1 MRETEMTFEEIQRRA
16 IAEWEEFCKKTRIL
30 VGAATCGRS
39 AGALAVLDAINQE
52 LAKHNID
59 DAVTQVGCIGLCYI
73 EPIIDITKPKQPHI
87 FYASVTPEL
96 VPQIVEDYL
105 IKGNPRP
112 DLALGT
118 VGDDE
123 IEGIPKL
130 FELPTLKPQVRIVLR
145 NCGFIDPT
153 NINHY
158 IANGGYSG
166 LVKTLK
172 MKPEEVIE
180 EVKKSGLR
188 GRGGAG
194 FPTGVKWDFCRK
206 APGKEKY
213 LVCNADEGDPGAF
226 MDRSVLEGD
235 PHAVLE
241 GILIGAYAIGA
252 TKGYIYCRAEYPLAL
267 ERLYNA
273 LGQMREYGLLG
284 DNILGSG
291 FSFDIE
297 IKEGAGAFV
306 CGEETALMASI
317 EGRRGMPRP
326 RPPFPAQSG
335 IWANPTNINNVETW
349 ADVSAILQRGAEWFA
364 SYGTEKSK
372 GTKTFSLAG
381 KINHTGLI
389 EVPMGTPLHQ
399 VIYDIGGGI
408 TEDKRF
414 KAVQTGGPS
423 GGFIPPE
430 LLESPV
436 DYESLTQL
444 GSIMGSGGM
453 VVVDEDNCIVDM
465 VRFFLTF
472 TQAESCGKC
481 APCRIGTRQMLD
493 ILERISRGE
502 GEEGD
507 IDKLQRLA
515 ETVRDSSLCGL
526 GQTAPNSVL
535 TSIRYFRD
543 EYEAHIKG
551 KKCPAAVCR
560 GLVKAPCS
568 HICPAG
574 VDVPRFLRFI
584 RQAKFDEA
592 LAVLREKLPFPETLG
607 YVCPAFCE
615 GKCRRALLDE
625 PLATRVLHR
634 LAAERGN
641 GVWKTKVKTAPATGK
656 RVAIVGSGP
665 AGLTASYCLAKQGH
679 SVTVFEA
686 LPEPGGMM
694 RYGIPEYRLPRKVLA
709 SEIEEIKSFGVDI
722 RTNAKVSSLDDLFA
736 QGYSAIFL
744 AIGSH
749 QGVKLGVE
757 GEDSAGVMEGVS
769 WLKEIN
775 MGNKVRIGDKV
786 AVIGGGNTAIDVSR
800 TALRLGAKEAMVIY
814 RRTKTEMPA
823 GTEEIEEAIHEGVKM
838 EFLTAPAK
846 MEREN
851 AKVELTCIR
860 MQLGTVDAS
869 GRRRPVPIEGSEFSS
884 SFDTVILAI
893 GQMPEAPEQ
902 FGLALKKGNTFQADP
917 YTLDTDRK
925 GVFAGGDAVTGAA
938 TVVEAIAAGRQAAI
952 SIDKYLGGDGV
963 IDETLSAPDEKV
975 ALSEIDEE
983 RHRLAVPTLPLDE
996 RLHSFAEVE
1005 LETSE
1010 ETAIGEARRCLLCDL
1025 EEAI

>member
-1 MRETEMTFEEIQRRA
+1 MTFEEIQSRA
-16 IAEWEEFCKKTRIL
+16 TAEWEDLCGKTCIL

-39 AGALAVLDAINQE
+39 AGALAVLDAINEE
-52 LAKHNID
+52 LTKRNID
-59 DAVTQVGCIGLCYI
+59 AMVTQVGCIGLCYI
-73 EPIIDITKPKQPHI
+73 EPIIDIAKPGQPHV

-96 VPQIVEDYL
+96 VPQIIEDYL
-105 IKGNPRP
+105 IKGDPRP

-118 VGDDE
+118 VGNE
-123 IEGIPKL
+123 GVKGIPKL
-130 FELPTLKPQVRIVLR
+130 FDLAMLRPQVRIVLR
-145 NCGFIDPT
+145 NCGFIDPI

-158 IANGGYSG
+158 IANGGYGG
-166 LVKTLK
+166 LVKALK
-172 MKPEEVIE
+172 MTPEDVIE
-180 EVKKSGLR
+180 EVRKSGLR

-194 FPTGVKWDFCRK
+194 FPTGVKWGFCRK

-241 GILIGAYAIGA
+241 GMRIGAYAIGA

-267 ERLYNA
+267 ERLYTA
-273 LGQMREYGLLG
+273 LGQMRKYELLG
-284 DNILGSG
+284 DNILGAD
-291 FSFDIE
+291 FSFEIE

-317 EGRRGMPRP
+317 EGRRGMPRS

-335 IWANPTNINNVETW
+335 IWAKPTNINNVETW
-349 ADVSAILQRGAEWFA
+349 ADVSVILQRGAGWFA

-372 GTKTFSLAG
+372 GTKTISLAG
-381 KINHTGLI
+381 KVKHTGLI
-389 EVPMGTPLHQ
+389 EVSLGTPLHQ

-408 TEDKRF
+408 AGDKCL

-430 LLESPV
+430 LLQTPV

-453 VVVDEDNCIVDM
+453 VVADEDNCIVDIA
-465 VRFFLTF
+465 RFFLTF
-472 TQAESCGKC
+472 TQQESCGKC
-481 APCRIGTRQMLD
+481 APCRVGTRQMLD
-493 ILERISRGE
+493 ILERISRGG

-515 ETVRDSSLCGL
+515 ETVRDGSLCAL
-526 GQTAPNSVL
+526 GGTAPNPVL
-535 TSIRYFRD
+535 TSIRYFRN

-551 KKCPAAVCR
+551 KKCPAAVCK

-574 VDVPRFLRFI
+574 VDLPRFLRFI
-584 RQAKFDEA
+584 RRGKFDEA
-592 LAVLREKLPFPETLG
+592 LAVLREKLPFAETLG

-615 GKCRRALLDE
+615 GKCRRGMLDE
-625 PLATRVLHR
+625 VVATRVLHR
-634 LAAERGN
+634 LVAERGN
-641 GVWKTKVKTAPATGK
+641 GLWKTRVKIAPVTGK
-656 RVAIVGSGP
+656 RVAIIGSGP
-665 AGLTASYCLAKQGH
+665 AGLTAAYYLTKQGH
-679 SVTVFEA
+679 TVTVLEA

-694 RYGIPEYRLPRKVLA
+694 RYGIPEYRLPREVLA
-709 SEIEEIKSFGVDI
+709 GEIEEIKSFGVDI

-736 QGYSAIFL
+736 QGYDAIFL
-744 AIGSH
+744 AIGAH
-749 QGVKLGVE
+749 QGVKLGIR

-775 MGNKVRIGDKV
+775 MGDKVRVGDKV

-814 RRTKTEMPA
+814 RRTKAEMPA
-823 GTEEIEEAIHEGVKM
+823 GIEEIEEAIHEGVKI

-846 MEREN
+846 VERKN

-860 MQLGTVDAS
+860 MELGTVDAS

-884 SFDTVILAI
+884 SFDTVIVAI

-902 FGLALKKGNTFQADP
+902 FGLALKRGNRFQADP
-917 YTLDTDRK
+917 YTLATDRK

-938 TVVEAIAAGRQAAI
+938 TIVEAIAAGRQAAI

-963 IDETLSAPDEKV
+963 VDEILSAPDEEV

-983 RHRLAVPTLPLDE
+983 KHRLTVPTLPLDE

-1005 LETSE
+1005 LEISE
-1010 ETAIGEARRCLLCDL
+1010 EAAIGEARRCLLCDL
-1025 EEAI
+1025 EESI